1 MAVTNKWFGQA
12 FISAFDKEIDYL
24 ADAITVTLH
33 TSTFTPDQDA
43 DVYQSDFSNE
53 LTTAAGYTA
62 GGQALGTKVNDY
74 TAGTNVVAFK
84 AADSVWTA
92 SGTLTARTAVVACT
106 TPGTAATNPLMTYH
120 QSDGDISATDAAW
133 TFDIPAGGFAS
144 ITPA

>member
-1 MAVTNKWFGQA
+1 MAVTNKWYGNA

-33 TSTFTPDQDA
+33 TSAHTPDQDN
-43 DVYQSDFSNE
+43 DDYQNDFENE
-53 LTTAAGYTA
+53 LGTANGYTA
-62 GGQALGTKVNDY
+62 GGQAMGTKVNDY

-84 AADSVWTA
+84 AADVVWTA
-92 SGTLTARTAVVACT
+92 TGTLTARTANVACT

-120 QSDGDISATDAAW
+120 QSDADISATDAAW
-133 TFDIPAGGFAS
+133 TFDVPAGGFAT